1 MFHREREKKLE
12 NLSLWVK
19 ISMIIYSKEELLFNE
34 NKETQFTLLDFWRL
48 RELKTYCFTWSIT
61 LYKLYS
67 PAYLGL
73 F

>member
-1 MFHREREKKLE
+1 
-12 NLSLWVK
+12 
-19 ISMIIYSKEELLFNE
+19 MIIYSKEELLFNE

-61 LYKLYS
+61 LHKLYS
-67 PAYLGL
+67 PAYLEL